1 MRGIAHGEWR
11 WLIVLLAVVGL
22 GLALAEQQEGTLVVS
37 GHSGQ
42 APVTHVNGRA
52 YVAVDALAGLLNGS
66 VNYGANEI
74 TLTLPAGG
82 ASGAANQTATRKF
95 STAFMN
101 AGIETMSEIREW
113 RSALLVAIRNGY
125 NPTDLPTV
133 LGPYQAN
140 AAKSLR
146 LTSVAA
152 TTTADRNALPLLTS
166 ELNRMQQ
173 LNDQVVAARQNL
185 SYITVDSV
193 ENDPLNQKILT
204 CAHALGAMAASGE
217 FQDNAAC
224 H

>member
-1 MRGIAHGEWR
+1 MRGISRSEW
-11 WLIVLLAVVGL
+11 LPLFALLTVVGL
-22 GLALAEQQEGTLVVS
+22 GLAMAEQQDGTLVVS

-52 YVAVDALAGLLNGS
+52 YVAVDALARLLNGS
-66 VNYGANEI
+66 VRYQGNQT
-74 TLTLPAGG
+74 TLTLPNG

-95 STAFMN
+95 SKDFLN
-101 AGIETMSEIREW
+101 AGIETMSDIREW
-113 RSALLVAIRNGY
+113 RSALLVAMRNY
-125 NPTDLPTV
+125 NPADLPTV

-140 AAKSLR
+140 AAKNLR

-152 TTTADRNALPLLTS
+152 TTTADRDVLPLLTAQ
-166 ELNRMQQ
+166 LDRMQQ
-173 LNDQVVAARQNL
+173 LNNQVLAARQNL

-193 ENDPLNQKILT
+193 ENDPLDQKILK

-217 FQDNAAC
+217 FQDTGAC

>member
-1 MRGIAHGEWR
+1 MRGFVRGE
-11 WLIVLLAVVGL
+11 LLTLVALLTVVGL
-22 GLALAEQQEGTLVVS
+22 GLALAEQQEGTFVVS

-52 YVAVDALAGLLNGS
+52 YVAVDALARLLNGS
-66 VNYGANEI
+66 VNYQGNEI
-74 TLTLPAGG
+74 TLTLPHG
-82 ASGAANQTATRKF
+82 ANGAANQPASRKF
-95 STAFMN
+95 SKDFLN
-101 AGIETMSEIREW
+101 AGIETMSDIREW

-140 AAKSLR
+140 AAKNLR

-152 TTTADRNALPLLTS
+152 TTTADRDALPLLTTQ
-166 ELNRMQQ
+166 LNRMQQ
-173 LNDQVVAARQNL
+173 LNNQVVSARQNL

-193 ENDPLNQKILT
+193 ENDPLSQKILK
-204 CAHALGAMAASGE
+204 CAHALGEMAASGE